1 MREHYSWDHKGN
13 AKTLMSQSTRG
24 TVRTLSSSSQGPS
37 VDSRLSRSGKS
48 SSSSS
53 SSSTP
58 SSERRRR
65 YQALVRSPKR
75 RTEVG
80 VAGSGSRSS
89 KKSTSAVKS
98 AASVRSFSKL
108 PHNKQLV
115 AAGLRSGQKVRVGDK
130 AYVVERRPLGK
141 ANILAVRRVVPEGA
155 KPKRSRRVPPMGKAD
170 KPGTR
175 KTFRGREFELVQGPK
190 MRRWKQIGGPPMT
203 PRSGAAQKK
212 KPQKSRSSPSAAVAA
227 AARRSDKTRSRASSL
242 RSLESRLGGS
252 TRSRLII
259 PPWHKHVSPMGSPV
273 RSGSASRRSASRSLS
288 GSAASSGPDHVVALD
303 AECFS
308 FVVKPKCQR
317 MLLE

>member
-1 MREHYSWDHKGN
+1 M
-13 AKTLMSQSTRG
+13 
-24 TVRTLSSSSQGPS
+24 
-37 VDSRLSRSGKS
+37 
-48 SSSSS
+48 
-53 SSSTP
+53 
-58 SSERRRR
+58 
-65 YQALVRSPKR
+65 
-75 RTEVG
+75 
-80 VAGSGSRSS
+80 AGRSGSRSS
-89 KKSTSAVKS
+89 RKSSSAAKS
-98 AASVRSFSKL
+98 SASVRSFSKL

-141 ANILAVRRVVPEGA
+141 ANILAVRRVMPEGA

-212 KPQKSRSSPSAAVAA
+212 RPQKPQKSRSSPSAAAVAA
-227 AARRSDKTRSRASSL
+227 AARRRSDETRSRASSL

-259 PPWHKHVSPMGSPV
+259 PPWHKHVAPVGSPV
-273 RSGSASRRSASRSLS
+273 RSGSASRRSRSASRRSRSASRSLS
-288 GSAASSGPDHVVALD
+288 GSASSGPDHVVALD

-308 FVVKPKCQR
+308 FVVKPKCQGL
-317 MLLE
+317 LLE